1 MAKKKRIVKVVN
13 DGKTG
18 IIQAPKAGLNN
29 LRCKCGGTLVRQKHN
44 NALVCSGCR
53 GQRVESPL

>member
-1 MAKKKRIVKVVN
+1 MAAKKRILKVVN

-29 LRCKCGGTLVRQKHN
+29 LRCECGGTLVRQKHN
-44 NALVCSGCR
+44 GSLVCGGCKSR
-53 GQRVESPL
+53 RVETPL